1 MRGAAANDY
10 TAGVIC
16 SKGCA
21 LRRARPSPRPA
32 DSAAPPH
39 HPRHIRADRV
49 GRSPWTR
56 WPLPSSGATERYGS
70 ETVWPYYYAGTMG
83 LVQRDGINRLRHT
96 MRYSGQHSTI
106 CTTLAWN
113 GFIAGTGRLA
123 GADPREMAKSD
134 LVIIW
139 GTNAA
144 STQVNV
150 MTHALRARRERGA
163 KIVCIDVYRQTTA
176 KQADL
181 LVCLRPGTDGALAC
195 ALMHVL
201 FRDGC
206 ADREYL
212 ARYTDRPGELEAHLA
227 GRTPEW
233 AAAITGVPADTIET
247 LAKMIGTTPR
257 TFFRLGY
264 GFSRQRNGAVNMHA
278 ALCIPAVTG
287 AWRHE
292 GGGALPTTTGRSITG
307 IGRSSKGWTSGIRAS
322 GRWTSPGSDPC
333 SPATGATSATAPPV
347 TAMLIQNTNPM
358 MVAPELNLVHQG
370 FAREDLFVCV
380 HEQFLTET
388 AEVADIVLPATMFV
402 EHDDIYQ
409 GGGHQY
415 IILGPKIIEP
425 PGECRPNH
433 EVIRGPRAAAWRRA
447 SRLRNGG
454 ARDHR
459 PDPHALRLARPSST
473 GARALV
479 RLPAALRGGALPGRV
494 RAPGRE
500 VPVRAG
506 LDRDPA
512 ARVRAERRRQG
523 DMPRLPDHWPVIEEA
538 NDSMPFRLV
547 TAPAR
552 HYLNSS
558 FTETPTSIR
567 REGRPTAMI
576 HPGDADR
583 LGLADGRP
591 RDPRQRPRAGA
602 HPRGAVRRPAAGRGD
617 RGESIWP
624 NKAFPDGIWH
634 QRPHRGRSRRPGRR
648 GGVPRQPD
656 LDRGSL
662 NRFRE
667 TAARRAGASAQ
678 DSDGEPPEQGGS
690 CSVRRTLAHSS
701 RPKHT
706 SIN

>member
-1 MRGAAANDY
+1 MNAVLAPEIHYSACPHDCPSTCALEIERLDPYRIGRVRGAAANDY

-16 SKGCA
+16 SKVA
-21 LRRARPSPRPA
+21 RYAERAHHPDRLTRPLRRTARGTFAPGWDEALDEVA
-32 DSAAPPH
+32 DAFQ
-39 HPRHIRADRV
+39 R
-49 GRSPWTR
+49 
-56 WPLPSSGATERYGS
+56 ATERYGS

-83 LVQRDGINRLRHT
+83 LVQRDGINRLRHA

-163 KIVCIDVYRQTTA
+163 KIVCIDVYRQATA

-292 GGGALPTTTGRSITG
+292 GGGAFHNNGAVYHWESVAHRRAGR
-307 IGRSSKGWTSGIRAS
+307 
-322 GRWTSPGSDPC
+322 
-333 SPATGATSATAPPV
+333 
-347 TAMLIQNTNPM
+347 
-358 MVAPELNLVHQG
+358 QG
-370 FAREDLFVCV
+370 FE
-380 HEQFLTET
+380 
-388 AEVADIVLPATMFV
+388 
-402 EHDDIYQ
+402 
-409 GGGHQY
+409 
-415 IILGPKIIEP
+415 
-425 PGECRPNH
+425 
-433 EVIRGPRAAAWRRA
+433 
-447 SRLRNGG
+447 
-454 ARDHR
+454 R
-459 PDPHALRLARPSST
+459 PDAGPVPDRT
-473 GARALV
+473 RA
-479 RLPAALRGGALPGRV
+479 
-494 RAPGRE
+494 
-500 VPVRAG
+500 
-506 LDRDPA
+506 
-512 ARVRAERRRQG
+512 
-523 DMPRLPDHWPVIEEA
+523 H
-538 NDSMPFRLV
+538 
-547 TAPAR
+547 
-552 HYLNSS
+552 
-558 FTETPTSIR
+558 
-567 REGRPTAMI
+567 
-576 HPGDADR
+576 
-583 LGLADGRP
+583 
-591 RDPRQRPRAGA
+591 
-602 HPRGAVRRPAAGRGD
+602 RRPA
-617 RGESIWP
+617 
-624 NKAFPDGIWH
+624 
-634 QRPHRGRSRRPGRR
+634 RPRRRPPGHRDAH
-648 GGVPRQPD
+648 PEHEPD
-656 LDRGSL
+656 
-662 NRFRE
+662 
-667 TAARRAGASAQ
+667 
-678 DSDGEPPEQGGS
+678 DGW
-690 CSVRRTLAHSS
+690 
-701 RPKHT
+701 RP
-706 SIN
+706 S

>member
-1 MRGAAANDY
+1 MNAVPAPEIHSSACPHDCPSTCALEIERLDPYRIGRVRGAAANDY
-10 TAGVIC
+10 TAGVVC
-16 SKGCA
+16 SKVA
-21 LRRARPSPRPA
+21 RYAERAHHPDRLTRPLRRTARGGFAPIGWDEALDEVA
-32 DSAAPPH
+32 DAF
-39 HPRHIRADRV
+39 RRAT
-49 GRSPWTR
+49 G
-56 WPLPSSGATERYGS
+56 RYGS

-83 LVQRDGINRLRHT
+83 LVQRDGINRLRHA

-113 GFIAGTGRLA
+113 GFVAGTGRLA

-163 KIVCIDVYRQTTA
+163 KIVCIDVYRQATA

-201 FRDGC
+201 FRDGY

-212 ARYTDRPGELEAHLA
+212 ARYTDCPAELEAHLR

-233 AAAITGVPADTIET
+233 ASAITGVPAATIET
-247 LAKMIGTTPR
+247 LAKMIGATPR

-292 GGGALPTTTGRSITG
+292 GGGAFHNNGAVYHWDKSLIEGLDVRDPGVRMLDQSRIGPVLTGDRRDLG
-307 IGRSSKGWTSGIRAS
+307 DG
-322 GRWTSPGSDPC
+322 
-333 SPATGATSATAPPV
+333 PPV
-347 TAMLIQNTNPM
+347 TAMLVQNTNPM
-358 MVAPELNLVHQG
+358 MVAPELNLVHEG

-380 HEQFLTET
+380 HEQFMTET
-388 AEVADIVLPATMFV
+388 AAMADVVLPATMFV
-402 EHDDIYQ
+402 EHDDVYQ

-415 IILGPKIIEP
+415 VILGPKIIEP

-433 EVIRGPRAAAWRRA
+433 EVIRGLAQRLGAEHPGFGMTARELIDRTLALSGWPGLETLERERWLDCQPPFAEAHYLEGFAHPDGKFRFAPDWAAIRPHGFGP
-447 SRLRNGG
+447 NGE
-454 ARDHR
+454 
-459 PDPHALRLARPSST
+459 T
-473 GARALV
+473 G
-479 RLPAALRGGALPGRV
+479 
-494 RAPGRE
+494 E
-500 VPVRAG
+500 
-506 LDRDPA
+506 
-512 ARVRAERRRQG
+512 
-523 DMPRLPDHWPVIEEA
+523 MPRLPDHWTVIEEA
-538 NDSMPFRLV
+538 NESMPFRLV

-567 REGRPTAMI
+567 REQRPSVMI
-576 HPGDADR
+576 HPRDADR
-583 LGLADGRP
+583 LGLVDGSV
-591 RDPRQRPRAGA
+591 ATLGN
-602 HPRGAVRRPAAGRGD
+602 D
-617 RGESIWP
+617 RGRVRIHVERFDGVQPGVVVVESIWP
-624 NKAFPDGIWH
+624 NKAFLDGIGINALTGAD
-634 QRPHRGRSRRPGRR
+634 PAAPV
-648 GGVPRQPD
+648 GGAAFHD
-656 LDRGSL
+656 
-662 NRFRE
+662 NRIRIE
-667 TAARRAGASAQ
+667 AA
-678 DSDGEPPEQGGS
+678 
-690 CSVRRTLAHSS
+690 
-701 RPKHT
+701 
-706 SIN
+706 